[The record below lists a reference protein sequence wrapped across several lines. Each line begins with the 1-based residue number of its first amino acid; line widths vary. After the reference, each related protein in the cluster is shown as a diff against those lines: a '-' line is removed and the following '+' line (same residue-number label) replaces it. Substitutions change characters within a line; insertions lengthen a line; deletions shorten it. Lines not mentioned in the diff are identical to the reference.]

1 MRIYRGSDADIVLR
15 PFMVRLSEIVSFDLQ
30 LWTSGTY
37 MVKRSTSES
46 GMTTDKGNN
55 LINVHFTDK
64 ETGYLDAGVLNAK
77 LMYRITDSEYPDGT
91 YDGIIT
97 IPQEY
102 YLMTPPDFSGATI
115 EKVYESGYTEGYNT
129 AIQNSVLSING
140 EKGDLKLKTVNG
152 NELLGEGNIN
162 IKALKYFELTQERAR
177 EAYNEIQNHWDDK
190 SGYTGDFIFYY
201 KKENGGVYTFSE
213 IGYLKDHSVY
223 FNYLNNAGAYD
234 VNTGNIKFFAIIIWK
249 DGYNLHTY
257 ENDFAIPTKTSQ
269 LTNDSAFQTK
279 SEVDTAI
286 ENAISGVGGVESL
299 NNQTGALKIKT
310 IDNKDVLGEGNMDIL
325 SDYNICMFMMYNLT
339 LSEADKG
346 IIVYKY
352 GIGDDAA
359 NLDKYFSGFKTIQ
372 FLHFNIKDGASYKV
386 PVTVFWDG
394 NGNRQ
399 FRFVC
404 EGYEYTYTSID
415 ANYCDFTSKVK
426 IGGESGLKYKQIT
439 NESRQEVYDDVK
451 AHWNNASGYTG
462 DYVYFYQNGV
472 DQIIFDEV
480 KFENNTAYF
489 NSASVGYTSGQVHN
503 PLVRLLCCIV
513 PSEGNIQIN
522 ENGRVLSDVNGMRY
536 EAEDAIV
543 DSNSITFQENGYG
556 DGYDVYNT
564 TDTGTKDGLFDVRF
578 RNGLNGFKGNAPA
591 SIFTDGTDVF
601 MAFDVVDNH
610 YVYKRDGNAWA
621 FVSKTKIGG
630 ESGGDQNV
638 IVLDGLTQEERKAV
652 YDKLDKTK
660 APDEV
665 FVYEGKTSVKAYWG
679 GGNYL
684 KFITFNDNYDGLKV
698 EMYSLNPDGNL
709 EHEERGMT
717 YTNSVLMHLGNHV
730 DESGYFECMYIGNF
744 FEYIL
749 RPYTRPN
756 ACFINLEKGIGDST
770 RPIYAPVSTLVEKYG
785 DRNNVRMQFIAN
797 EKLYTFLLDSN
808 QDNKWI
814 FESAKPITGGGS
826 GESSKTYYF
835 YNDPTRDPNTPNAHN
850 VEVFRAF
857 DKAVQEGGAF
867 NNFYIVNG
875 NETSGQ
881 KPYNPILQV
890 TKMANGEWGA
900 NKGYYVFAGQKSN
913 VETEKLQVH
922 KYCLTDIGGVI
933 DFMVNAVDGGT
944 WTSGVHSKI
953 DDVLTA
959 GQDIPFVFEYLEGCD
974 ETYFW
979 ADNMGG
985 KQGLYNITFNGG
997 YDGYKGNV
1005 VADVYGN
1012 DTGVYMAFT
1021 VNNVRYT
1028 YKKNDT
1034 NSKWELAKSVQIGG
1048 VQSAEVSNIKV
1059 LTQSEYDALTPKD
1072 PNTMYCI
1079 KGQ

>member
-1 MRIYRGSDADIVLR
+1 MIV
-15 PFMVRLSEIVSFDLQ
+15 IC
-30 LWTSGTY
+30 
-37 MVKRSTSES
+37 
-46 GMTTDKGNN
+46 DKAQDV
-55 LINVHFTDK
+55 IIP
-64 ETGYLDAGVLNAK
+64 AGLGDNPGV
-77 LMYRITDSEYPDGT
+77 
-91 YDGIIT
+91 
-97 IPQEY
+97 
-102 YLMTPPDFSGATI
+102 
-115 EKVYESGYTEGYNT
+115 VYEKSGVE
-129 AIQNSVLSING
+129 SLNG
-140 EKGDLKLKTVNG
+140 QQGDLTLKTVNG
-152 NELLGEGNIN
+152 NELLGEGNVAIDTGVESLNGQKGALTLKTVNGNELTGEGN
-162 IKALKYFELTQERAR
+162 IEIQAGVESVNGETGAVKIKSVNGQSLVGDGDVQIQAGLKYFELTADKAK
-177 EAYNEIQNHWDDK
+177 EAYDEVVNHWDSL
-190 SGYTGDFIFYY
+190 SGYTGDYVFTYNNRKDKIANYY
-201 KKENGGVYTFSE
+201 FVKITHIDDATGNYVLFSCV
-213 IGYLKDHSVY
+213 DTDAA
-223 FNYLNNAGAYD
+223 FNYRDSTIKIFSVIVYNNNNGA
-234 VNTGNIKFFAIIIWK
+234 N
-249 DGYNLHTY
+249 YNLRTY
-257 ENDFAIPTKTSQ
+257 YNTFTIPTKVSQ
-269 LTNDSAFQTK
+269 LTNDSEFQTK
-279 SEVDTAI
+279 SQVDYAI
-286 ENAISGVGGVESL
+286 ENAISGVS
-299 NNQTGALKIKT
+299 
-310 IDNKDVLGEGNMDIL
+310 
-325 SDYNICMFMMYNLT
+325 
-339 LSEADKG
+339 
-346 IIVYKY
+346 
-352 GIGDDAA
+352 
-359 NLDKYFSGFKTIQ
+359 
-372 FLHFNIKDGASYKV
+372 
-386 PVTVFWDG
+386 
-394 NGNRQ
+394 
-399 FRFVC
+399 
-404 EGYEYTYTSID
+404 
-415 ANYCDFTSKVK
+415 
-426 IGGESGLKYKQIT
+426 
-439 NESRQEVYDDVK
+439 
-451 AHWNNASGYTG
+451 
-462 DYVYFYQNGV
+462 
-472 DQIIFDEV
+472 
-480 KFENNTAYF
+480 
-489 NSASVGYTSGQVHN
+489 
-503 PLVRLLCCIV
+503 
-513 PSEGNIQIN
+513 
-522 ENGRVLSDVNGMRY
+522 
-536 EAEDAIV
+536 
-543 DSNSITFQENGYG
+543 
-556 DGYDVYNT
+556 
-564 TDTGTKDGLFDVRF
+564 
-578 RNGLNGFKGNAPA
+578 
-591 SIFTDGTDVF
+591 
-601 MAFDVVDNH
+601 
-610 YVYKRDGNAWA
+610 
-621 FVSKTKIGG
+621 
-630 ESGGDQNV
+630 GDQNV

-665 FVYEGKTSVKAYWG
+665 FVYEGKTSVRAYWG

-684 KFITFNDNYDGLKV
+684 KFITFNDIYDGLKV

-797 EKLYTFLLDSN
+797 EKLYTFLLDTN

-835 YNDPTRDPNTPNAHN
+835 FNDPTRDPNAPNAHN

-881 KPYNPILQV
+881 TPLNPILQV
-890 TKMANGEWGA
+890 TKMEAVDNGVWGG

-1059 LTQSEYDALTPKD
+1059 LTQSEYDALEPKD
-1072 PNTMYCI
+1072 PHTMYCI

>member
-1 MRIYRGSDADIVLR
+1 MIVICDKAQDIVIPAGLG
-15 PFMVRLSEIVSFDLQ
+15 D
-30 LWTSGTY
+30 
-37 MVKRSTSES
+37 
-46 GMTTDKGNN
+46 N
-55 LINVHFTDK
+55 
-64 ETGYLDAGVLNAK
+64 AGV
-77 LMYRITDSEYPDGT
+77 
-91 YDGIIT
+91 
-97 IPQEY
+97 
-102 YLMTPPDFSGATI
+102 
-115 EKVYESGYTEGYNT
+115 VYEKSGVE
-129 AIQNSVLSING
+129 SLNG
-140 EKGDLKLKTVNG
+140 QQGDLTLKTVNG
-152 NELLGEGNIN
+152 NELLGEGN
-162 IKALKYFELTQERAR
+162 
-177 EAYNEIQNHWDDK
+177 
-190 SGYTGDFIFYY
+190 
-201 KKENGGVYTFSE
+201 V
-213 IGYLKDHSVY
+213 
-223 FNYLNNAGAYD
+223 
-234 VNTGNIKFFAIIIWK
+234 AI
-249 DGYNLHTY
+249 
-257 ENDFAIPTKTSQ
+257 
-269 LTNDSAFQTK
+269 
-279 SEVDTAI
+279 DT
-286 ENAISGVGGVESL
+286 GVESL
-299 NNQTGALKIKT
+299 NGQKGALTLKT
-310 IDNKDVLGEGNMDIL
+310 VNGNELTGEGNI
-325 SDYNICMFMMYNLT
+325 
-339 LSEADKG
+339 E
-346 IIVYKY
+346 
-352 GIGDDAA
+352 
-359 NLDKYFSGFKTIQ
+359 IQ
-372 FLHFNIKDGASYKV
+372 AGVESVNGETGA
-386 PVTVFWDG
+386 
-394 NGNRQ
+394 
-399 FRFVC
+399 
-404 EGYEYTYTSID
+404 
-415 ANYCDFTSKVK
+415 VK
-426 IGGESGLKYKQIT
+426 IKSVNGQSLVGDGDIEIQAGLKYKQIT

-451 AHWNNASGYTG
+451 AHWVNASGYTG

-536 EAEDAIV
+536 EANDAIV

-578 RNGLNGFKGNAPA
+578 KNGLDGFKGNAPA

-638 IVLDGLTQEERKAV
+638 IVLDGLTQEEVKAIYDKLDKTKVPDAVFVYLNSYSFRTYWDGEGNLNFDIFRSSYEAIELNKITVTKTGEIYRGREVCSYTNSCVIQVDSHVNETDPFECSYIGSFLEYLQRVYNKPYAYFIWFKQGYGASTKPVYAPFTVIWDNNNFDGTSPVRIQFIANEKLYTYLHGDTDNKWLFESAKPITGGGNQNVIVLDGLTQEERKAV

-665 FVYEGKTSVKAYWG
+665 FVYDGKTSVRAYWG

-684 KFITFNDNYDGLKV
+684 KFITFNDSYDGLKV

-744 FEYIL
+744 SEYIL

-785 DRNNVRMQFIAN
+785 ERTNVRMQFFAN
-797 EKLYTFLLDSN
+797 EKLYTFLLDAN
-808 QDNKWI
+808 QENKWI

-826 GESSKTYYF
+826 GESPKTYYF
-835 YNDPTRDPNTPNAHN
+835 FNDPTRDPNAPNAHN
-850 VEVFRAF
+850 VEVFREF

-881 KPYNPILQV
+881 TPLNPILQV
-890 TKMANGEWGA
+890 TKMEAVDNGVWGG
-900 NKGYYVFAGQKSN
+900 NKGYYVFAGQKNN

-959 GQDIPFVFEYLEGCD
+959 GADIPFVFEYLEGCD

-1012 DTGVYMAFT
+1012 ATGVYMAFT

-1048 VQSAEVSNIKV
+1048 VQSSEVSNIKV

-1079 KGQ
+1079 KG

>member
-1 MRIYRGSDADIVLR
+1 MIV
-15 PFMVRLSEIVSFDLQ
+15 IC
-30 LWTSGTY
+30 
-37 MVKRSTSES
+37 
-46 GMTTDKGNN
+46 DKAQDV
-55 LINVHFTDK
+55 IIP
-64 ETGYLDAGVLNAK
+64 AGLGDNPGV
-77 LMYRITDSEYPDGT
+77 
-91 YDGIIT
+91 
-97 IPQEY
+97 
-102 YLMTPPDFSGATI
+102 
-115 EKVYESGYTEGYNT
+115 VYEKSGVE
-129 AIQNSVLSING
+129 SLNG
-140 EKGDLKLKTVNG
+140 QQGDLTLKTVNG
-152 NELLGEGNIN
+152 NELLGEG
-162 IKALKYFELTQERAR
+162 
-177 EAYNEIQNHWDDK
+177 
-190 SGYTGDFIFYY
+190 
-201 KKENGGVYTFSE
+201 
-213 IGYLKDHSVY
+213 
-223 FNYLNNAGAYD
+223 D
-234 VNTGNIKFFAIIIWK
+234 VAI
-249 DGYNLHTY
+249 
-257 ENDFAIPTKTSQ
+257 
-269 LTNDSAFQTK
+269 
-279 SEVDTAI
+279 DT
-286 ENAISGVGGVESL
+286 GVESL
-299 NNQTGALKIKT
+299 NGQKGALTLKT
-310 IDNKDVLGEGNMDIL
+310 VNGNELTGEGNI
-325 SDYNICMFMMYNLT
+325 
-339 LSEADKG
+339 E
-346 IIVYKY
+346 
-352 GIGDDAA
+352 
-359 NLDKYFSGFKTIQ
+359 IQ
-372 FLHFNIKDGASYKV
+372 AGVESVNGETGAVKIKSVNGQSLV
-386 PVTVFWDG
+386 GDG
-394 NGNRQ
+394 NVEIQ
-399 FRFVC
+399 
-404 EGYEYTYTSID
+404 
-415 ANYCDFTSKVK
+415 A
-426 IGGESGLKYKQIT
+426 GLKYKQIT

-451 AHWNNASGYTG
+451 AHWDNASGYTG

-536 EAEDAIV
+536 EANDAIV

-578 RNGLNGFKGNAPA
+578 KNGLNGFKGNAPA

-630 ESGGDQNV
+630 ESGGGGNQNV
-638 IVLDGLTQEERKAV
+638 IVLDGLTQEEVKAI

-660 APDEV
+660 VPDAV
-665 FVYEGKTSVKAYWG
+665 FVYLNSYSFRTYWDGEENLNFDIFRSSYDAIELNKITVTKTGEIY
-679 GGNYL
+679 
-684 KFITFNDNYDGLKV
+684 
-698 EMYSLNPDGNL
+698 
-709 EHEERGMT
+709 RGREVCS
-717 YTNSVLMHLGNHV
+717 YTNSCVIQVDSHV
-730 DESGYFECMYIGNF
+730 NETDPFECSYIGSF
-744 FEYIL
+744 LEYL
-749 RPYTRPN
+749 QRMYNKPY
-756 ACFINLEKGIGDST
+756 AYFIMFNNGIGDST
-770 RPIYAPVSTLVEKYG
+770 KPVYAPFTVIW
-785 DRNNVRMQFIAN
+785 DNNNFDGTSPVRIQFTAN
-797 EKLYTFLLDSN
+797 EKLYTYLHGDT
-808 QDNKWI
+808 DNKWI

-835 YNDPTRDPNTPNAHN
+835 FNDPTRDPNAPNAHN

-881 KPYNPILQV
+881 TPLNPILQV
-890 TKMANGEWGA
+890 TKMEAADNGVWGG
-900 NKGYYVFAGQKSN
+900 NKGYYVFAGQKNN

-953 DDVLTA
+953 DDILTA

-1034 NSKWELAKSVQIGG
+1034 TNKWEIAKSVAIGG
-1048 VQSAEVSNIKV
+1048 VQSSEVSNIKV
-1059 LTQSEYDALTPKD
+1059 LTQSEYDTLEPKD
-1072 PNTMYCI
+1072 PHTMYCI

>member
-1 MRIYRGSDADIVLR
+1 MIVICDKAQDIVIPAGLG
-15 PFMVRLSEIVSFDLQ
+15 D
-30 LWTSGTY
+30 
-37 MVKRSTSES
+37 
-46 GMTTDKGNN
+46 N
-55 LINVHFTDK
+55 
-64 ETGYLDAGVLNAK
+64 AGV
-77 LMYRITDSEYPDGT
+77 
-91 YDGIIT
+91 
-97 IPQEY
+97 
-102 YLMTPPDFSGATI
+102 
-115 EKVYESGYTEGYNT
+115 VYEKSGVE
-129 AIQNSVLSING
+129 SLNG
-140 EKGDLKLKTVNG
+140 QQGDLTLKTVNG
-152 NELLGEGNIN
+152 NELLGEGNVAIDTGVESLNGQKGALNLKTVNGNELTGEGN
-162 IKALKYFELTQERAR
+162 IEIQAGVESVNGETGAVKIKSVNGQSLVGDGDVQIQAGLKYFELTDDKAK
-177 EAYNEIQNHWDDK
+177 EAYDEIQNHWDNK
-190 SGYTGDFIFYY
+190 SGYTGDYVFRY
-201 KKENGGVYTFSE
+201 KKDNGGVYTFSE
-213 IGYLKDHSVY
+213 IGCLRDQIVY
-223 FNYLNNAGAYD
+223 FNYLDNAGAYD
-234 VNTGNIKFFAIIIWK
+234 VNAGNIKFFAIIIWK
-249 DGYNLHTY
+249 DVYNLQTY
-257 ENDFAIPTKTSQ
+257 EHDFVIPTKTSQ

-286 ENAISGVGGVESL
+286 ENAISG
-299 NNQTGALKIKT
+299 
-310 IDNKDVLGEGNMDIL
+310 
-325 SDYNICMFMMYNLT
+325 
-339 LSEADKG
+339 
-346 IIVYKY
+346 
-352 GIGDDAA
+352 
-359 NLDKYFSGFKTIQ
+359 FS
-372 FLHFNIKDGASYKV
+372 
-386 PVTVFWDG
+386 
-394 NGNRQ
+394 
-399 FRFVC
+399 
-404 EGYEYTYTSID
+404 
-415 ANYCDFTSKVK
+415 
-426 IGGESGLKYKQIT
+426 
-439 NESRQEVYDDVK
+439 
-451 AHWNNASGYTG
+451 
-462 DYVYFYQNGV
+462 
-472 DQIIFDEV
+472 
-480 KFENNTAYF
+480 
-489 NSASVGYTSGQVHN
+489 
-503 PLVRLLCCIV
+503 
-513 PSEGNIQIN
+513 
-522 ENGRVLSDVNGMRY
+522 
-536 EAEDAIV
+536 
-543 DSNSITFQENGYG
+543 
-556 DGYDVYNT
+556 
-564 TDTGTKDGLFDVRF
+564 
-578 RNGLNGFKGNAPA
+578 
-591 SIFTDGTDVF
+591 
-601 MAFDVVDNH
+601 
-610 YVYKRDGNAWA
+610 
-621 FVSKTKIGG
+621 
-630 ESGGDQNV
+630 GDQNV

-665 FVYEGKTSVKAYWG
+665 FVYDGKTSVRAYWG
-679 GGNYL
+679 GSNHL
-684 KFITFNDNYDGLKV
+684 KFITFNDSYDGLKV
-698 EMYSLNPDGNL
+698 VMYSLDPDGNL
-709 EHEERGMT
+709 GQEERGMT

-770 RPIYAPVSTLVEKYG
+770 RPIYAPVSTLVERYG

-797 EKLYTFLLDSN
+797 EKLYTFLLDPN

-835 YNDPTRDPNTPNAHN
+835 FNDPTRDPNAPNAHN

-881 KPYNPILQV
+881 TPLNPILQV
-890 TKMANGEWGA
+890 TKMEAADNGVWGG

-1012 DTGVYMAFT
+1012 ATGVYMAFI

-1034 NSKWELAKSVQIGG
+1034 TNKWELTKSVQIGG
-1048 VQSAEVSNIKV
+1048 VQSTEVSNIKV
-1059 LTQSEYDALTPKD
+1059 LTQSEYDALTHKD

-1079 KGQ
+1079 KG

>member
-1 MRIYRGSDADIVLR
+1 MIVICDKAQDIVIPAGLG
-15 PFMVRLSEIVSFDLQ
+15 D
-30 LWTSGTY
+30 
-37 MVKRSTSES
+37 
-46 GMTTDKGNN
+46 N
-55 LINVHFTDK
+55 
-64 ETGYLDAGVLNAK
+64 AGV
-77 LMYRITDSEYPDGT
+77 
-91 YDGIIT
+91 
-97 IPQEY
+97 
-102 YLMTPPDFSGATI
+102 
-115 EKVYESGYTEGYNT
+115 VYEKSGVE
-129 AIQNSVLSING
+129 SLNG
-140 EKGDLKLKTVNG
+140 QQGDLTLKTVNG
-152 NELLGEGNIN
+152 NELLGEG
-162 IKALKYFELTQERAR
+162 
-177 EAYNEIQNHWDDK
+177 
-190 SGYTGDFIFYY
+190 
-201 KKENGGVYTFSE
+201 
-213 IGYLKDHSVY
+213 
-223 FNYLNNAGAYD
+223 D
-234 VNTGNIKFFAIIIWK
+234 VAI
-249 DGYNLHTY
+249 
-257 ENDFAIPTKTSQ
+257 
-269 LTNDSAFQTK
+269 
-279 SEVDTAI
+279 DT
-286 ENAISGVGGVESL
+286 GVESL
-299 NNQTGALKIKT
+299 NGQKGALTLKT
-310 IDNKDVLGEGNMDIL
+310 VNGNELTGEGNI
-325 SDYNICMFMMYNLT
+325 
-339 LSEADKG
+339 E
-346 IIVYKY
+346 
-352 GIGDDAA
+352 
-359 NLDKYFSGFKTIQ
+359 IQ
-372 FLHFNIKDGASYKV
+372 AGVESVNGETGA
-386 PVTVFWDG
+386 
-394 NGNRQ
+394 
-399 FRFVC
+399 
-404 EGYEYTYTSID
+404 
-415 ANYCDFTSKVK
+415 VK
-426 IGGESGLKYKQIT
+426 IKSVNGQSLVGDGDVEIAAGLKYKQIT

-451 AHWNNASGYTG
+451 AHWDNASGYTG

-522 ENGRVLSDVNGMRY
+522 ENDRVLSDVNGMRY
-536 EAEDAIV
+536 EANDAIV

-578 RNGLNGFKGNAPA
+578 KNGLDGFKGNAPA
-591 SIFTDGTDVF
+591 SIFTDGTDVY

-630 ESGGDQNV
+630 ESGNQNV

-652 YDKLDKTK
+652 YNKLDKTK

-665 FVYEGKTSVKAYWG
+665 FVYEGKTSVRAYWG
-679 GGNYL
+679 GGNHL
-684 KFITFNDNYDGLKV
+684 KFITFDESYDGLKV
-698 EMYSLNPDGNL
+698 VMYSLDPEGNL
-709 EHEERGMT
+709 GQEERGMT

-785 DRNNVRMQFIAN
+785 DRNNVRMQFFAN
-797 EKLYTFLLDSN
+797 EKLYTFLLDPN

-835 YNDPTRDPNTPNAHN
+835 FNDPTRDPNTPNAHN

-881 KPYNPILQV
+881 TPYNPILQV

-913 VETEKLQVH
+913 ENSDKLQVH

-959 GQDIPFVFEYLEGCD
+959 GADIPCTFEYLEGCD

-979 ADNMGG
+979 AVNMGG

-997 YDGYKGNV
+997 YDGYNGNV

-1012 DTGVYMAFT
+1012 ATGVYMAFT

-1048 VQSAEVSNIKV
+1048 VQSSEVSNIKV

-1079 KGQ
+1079 KSQ

>member
-1 MRIYRGSDADIVLR
+1 MIVICDKAQDIVIPAGLG
-15 PFMVRLSEIVSFDLQ
+15 D
-30 LWTSGTY
+30 
-37 MVKRSTSES
+37 
-46 GMTTDKGNN
+46 N
-55 LINVHFTDK
+55 
-64 ETGYLDAGVLNAK
+64 AGV
-77 LMYRITDSEYPDGT
+77 
-91 YDGIIT
+91 
-97 IPQEY
+97 
-102 YLMTPPDFSGATI
+102 
-115 EKVYESGYTEGYNT
+115 VYEKSGVE
-129 AIQNSVLSING
+129 SLNG
-140 EKGDLKLKTVNG
+140 QQGDLTLKTVNG
-152 NELLGEGNIN
+152 NELLGEGDVAIDTGVESLNGQKGALTLKTVNGNELTGEGNIEIQAGVESVN
-162 IKALKYFELTQERAR
+162 GETGAVKIKSVNGQSLVGDGDVQIQAGLKYFELTADKAK
-177 EAYNEIQNHWDDK
+177 EAYDEVVNHWD
-190 SGYTGDFIFYY
+190 
-201 KKENGGVYTFSE
+201 
-213 IGYLKDHSVY
+213 
-223 FNYLNNAGAYD
+223 
-234 VNTGNIKFFAIIIWK
+234 
-249 DGYNLHTY
+249 
-257 ENDFAIPTKTSQ
+257 
-269 LTNDSAFQTK
+269 
-279 SEVDTAI
+279 
-286 ENAISGVGGVESL
+286 SL
-299 NNQTGALKIKT
+299 
-310 IDNKDVLGEGNMDIL
+310 
-325 SDYNICMFMMYNLT
+325 
-339 LSEADKG
+339 
-346 IIVYKY
+346 
-352 GIGDDAA
+352 
-359 NLDKYFSGFKTIQ
+359 
-372 FLHFNIKDGASYKV
+372 
-386 PVTVFWDG
+386 
-394 NGNRQ
+394 
-399 FRFVC
+399 
-404 EGYEYTYTSID
+404 
-415 ANYCDFTSKVK
+415 
-426 IGGESGLKYKQIT
+426 
-439 NESRQEVYDDVK
+439 
-451 AHWNNASGYTG
+451 SGYTG
-462 DYVYFYQNGV
+462 DYVFTY
-472 DQIIFDEV
+472 
-480 KFENNTAYF
+480 NN
-489 NSASVGYTSGQVHN
+489 
-503 PLVRLLCCIV
+503 RK
-513 PSEGNIQIN
+513 GNIANYYFVKITHIDDATGN
-522 ENGRVLSDVNGMRY
+522 YVLFSCVDTDAGFNYTDSTIKIFSVIVYNNNNGANYRLRTYHNTFTIPTKVSQLTNDSEFQTKSQVDY
-536 EAEDAIV
+536 AIADAI
-543 DSNSITFQENGYG
+543 S
-556 DGYDVYNT
+556 
-564 TDTGTKDGLFDVRF
+564 
-578 RNGLNGFKGNAPA
+578 GF
-591 SIFTDGTDVF
+591 S
-601 MAFDVVDNH
+601 
-610 YVYKRDGNAWA
+610 
-621 FVSKTKIGG
+621 
-630 ESGGDQNV
+630 GDQNV

-665 FVYEGKTSVKAYWG
+665 FVYEGKTSVRAYWG

-797 EKLYTFLLDSN
+797 EKLYTFLLDTN
-808 QDNKWI
+808 QDNKWL

-826 GESSKTYYF
+826 GESPKTYYF
-835 YNDPTRDPNTPNAHN
+835 YNDPTRDPNAPNAHN
-850 VEVFRAF
+850 VEAFRAF

-890 TKMANGEWGA
+890 TKMANDEWGA

-913 VETEKLQVH
+913 EDSDKLQVH

-1012 DTGVYMAFT
+1012 ATGVYMAFT

-1034 NSKWELAKSVQIGG
+1034 SNKWELTKSVAIGG
-1048 VQSAEVSNIKV
+1048 VQSTEVSNIKV
-1059 LTQSEYDALTPKD
+1059 LTQSEYDALEPKD
-1072 PNTMYCI
+1072 HHTMYCI

>member
-1 MRIYRGSDADIVLR
+1 
-15 PFMVRLSEIVSFDLQ
+15 
-30 LWTSGTY
+30 
-37 MVKRSTSES
+37 
-46 GMTTDKGNN
+46 MT
-55 LINVHFTDK
+55 
-64 ETGYLDAGVLNAK
+64 
-77 LMYRITDSEYPDGT
+77 
-91 YDGIIT
+91 
-97 IPQEY
+97 
-102 YLMTPPDFSGATI
+102 
-115 EKVYESGYTEGYNT
+115 
-129 AIQNSVLSING
+129 
-140 EKGDLKLKTVNG
+140 LKTVNG
-152 NELLGEGNIN
+152 NELTGEGNIEIQAGVESVN
-162 IKALKYFELTQERAR
+162 GQTGAVKIKSVNGQSLVGDGDVQIQAGLKYFELTADKAK
-177 EAYNEIQNHWDDK
+177 EAYEEVINHWD
-190 SGYTGDFIFYY
+190 
-201 KKENGGVYTFSE
+201 
-213 IGYLKDHSVY
+213 
-223 FNYLNNAGAYD
+223 
-234 VNTGNIKFFAIIIWK
+234 
-249 DGYNLHTY
+249 
-257 ENDFAIPTKTSQ
+257 
-269 LTNDSAFQTK
+269 
-279 SEVDTAI
+279 
-286 ENAISGVGGVESL
+286 SL
-299 NNQTGALKIKT
+299 
-310 IDNKDVLGEGNMDIL
+310 
-325 SDYNICMFMMYNLT
+325 
-339 LSEADKG
+339 
-346 IIVYKY
+346 
-352 GIGDDAA
+352 
-359 NLDKYFSGFKTIQ
+359 
-372 FLHFNIKDGASYKV
+372 
-386 PVTVFWDG
+386 
-394 NGNRQ
+394 
-399 FRFVC
+399 
-404 EGYEYTYTSID
+404 
-415 ANYCDFTSKVK
+415 
-426 IGGESGLKYKQIT
+426 
-439 NESRQEVYDDVK
+439 
-451 AHWNNASGYTG
+451 SGYTG
-462 DYVYFYQNGV
+462 DYVFTY
-472 DQIIFDEV
+472 
-480 KFENNTAYF
+480 NN
-489 NSASVGYTSGQVHN
+489 
-503 PLVRLLCCIV
+503 RK
-513 PSEGNIQIN
+513 GNIANYYFVKITHIDDATGN
-522 ENGRVLSDVNGMRY
+522 YVLFSCVDT
-536 EAEDAIV
+536 DAGFNYR
-543 DSNSITFQENGYG
+543 DSTIKIFSVI
-556 DGYDVYNT
+556 VYNNNNGANYNLRT
-564 TDTGTKDGLFDVRF
+564 YYNTFTIPDKVSQLTNDSEFQTKSQVDFAIA
-578 RNGLNGFKGNAPA
+578 NAI
-591 SIFTDGTDVF
+591 SG
-601 MAFDVVDNH
+601 
-610 YVYKRDGNAWA
+610 
-621 FVSKTKIGG
+621 VS
-630 ESGGDQNV
+630 GDQNV

-665 FVYEGKTSVKAYWG
+665 FVYEGKTSVRAYWG

-684 KFITFNDNYDGLKV
+684 KFITFNDSYDGLKV
-698 EMYSLNPDGNL
+698 VMYSLDPDGNL
-709 EHEERGMT
+709 GYEDRGMT

-785 DRNNVRMQFIAN
+785 ERTNVRMQFFAN
-797 EKLYTFLLDSN
+797 EKLYTFLLDAN

-826 GESSKTYYF
+826 GESPKTYYF
-835 YNDPTRDPNTPNAHN
+835 FNDPTRDPNAPNAHN

-881 KPYNPILQV
+881 TPLNPILQV
-890 TKMANGEWGA
+890 TKMEAADNGVWGG

-1034 NSKWELAKSVQIGG
+1034 SNKWELAKSVQIGG
-1048 VQSAEVSNIKV
+1048 VQSTEVSSIKV
-1059 LTQSEYDALTPKD
+1059 LTQSEYDALEPKD

-1079 KGQ
+1079 KG

>member
-1 MRIYRGSDADIVLR
+1 MIVICDKAQDIVIPAGLG
-15 PFMVRLSEIVSFDLQ
+15 D
-30 LWTSGTY
+30 
-37 MVKRSTSES
+37 
-46 GMTTDKGNN
+46 N
-55 LINVHFTDK
+55 
-64 ETGYLDAGVLNAK
+64 AGV
-77 LMYRITDSEYPDGT
+77 
-91 YDGIIT
+91 
-97 IPQEY
+97 
-102 YLMTPPDFSGATI
+102 
-115 EKVYESGYTEGYNT
+115 VYEKSGVE
-129 AIQNSVLSING
+129 SLNG
-140 EKGDLKLKTVNG
+140 QQGDLTLKTVNG
-152 NELLGEGNIN
+152 NELLGEGDVAIDTGVESLNGQKGVLTLKTVNGNELTGEGNIEIQAGVESVN
-162 IKALKYFELTQERAR
+162 GETGAVKIKSVNGQSLVGDGDVQIQAGLKYFELTADKAK
-177 EAYNEIQNHWDDK
+177 EAYEEVINHWD
-190 SGYTGDFIFYY
+190 
-201 KKENGGVYTFSE
+201 
-213 IGYLKDHSVY
+213 
-223 FNYLNNAGAYD
+223 
-234 VNTGNIKFFAIIIWK
+234 
-249 DGYNLHTY
+249 
-257 ENDFAIPTKTSQ
+257 
-269 LTNDSAFQTK
+269 
-279 SEVDTAI
+279 
-286 ENAISGVGGVESL
+286 SL
-299 NNQTGALKIKT
+299 
-310 IDNKDVLGEGNMDIL
+310 
-325 SDYNICMFMMYNLT
+325 
-339 LSEADKG
+339 
-346 IIVYKY
+346 
-352 GIGDDAA
+352 
-359 NLDKYFSGFKTIQ
+359 
-372 FLHFNIKDGASYKV
+372 
-386 PVTVFWDG
+386 
-394 NGNRQ
+394 
-399 FRFVC
+399 
-404 EGYEYTYTSID
+404 
-415 ANYCDFTSKVK
+415 
-426 IGGESGLKYKQIT
+426 
-439 NESRQEVYDDVK
+439 
-451 AHWNNASGYTG
+451 SGYTG
-462 DYVYFYQNGV
+462 DYVFTY
-472 DQIIFDEV
+472 
-480 KFENNTAYF
+480 NN
-489 NSASVGYTSGQVHN
+489 
-503 PLVRLLCCIV
+503 RK
-513 PSEGNIQIN
+513 GNIANYYFVKITHIDDATGN
-522 ENGRVLSDVNGMRY
+522 YVLFSCVDT
-536 EAEDAIV
+536 DAGFNYR
-543 DSNSITFQENGYG
+543 DSTIKIFSVI
-556 DGYDVYNT
+556 VYNNNNGANYNLRT
-564 TDTGTKDGLFDVRF
+564 YYNTFTIPDKVSQLTNDSEFQTKSQVDFAIA
-578 RNGLNGFKGNAPA
+578 NAI
-591 SIFTDGTDVF
+591 SG
-601 MAFDVVDNH
+601 
-610 YVYKRDGNAWA
+610 
-621 FVSKTKIGG
+621 VS
-630 ESGGDQNV
+630 GDQNV

-665 FVYEGKTSVKAYWG
+665 FVYEGKTSVRAYWG

-684 KFITFNDNYDGLKV
+684 KFITFNDSYDGLKV
-698 EMYSLNPDGNL
+698 VMYSLDPDGNL
-709 EHEERGMT
+709 GYEDRGMT

-785 DRNNVRMQFIAN
+785 ERTNVRMQFFAN
-797 EKLYTFLLDSN
+797 EKLYTFLLDAN

-826 GESSKTYYF
+826 GESPKTYYF
-835 YNDPTRDPNTPNAHN
+835 FNDPTRDPNAPNAHN

-881 KPYNPILQV
+881 TPLNPILQV
-890 TKMANGEWGA
+890 TKMEAADNGVWGG

-1034 NSKWELAKSVQIGG
+1034 SNKWELTKSVQIGG
-1048 VQSAEVSNIKV
+1048 VQSTEVSNIKV
-1059 LTQSEYDALTPKD
+1059 LTQSEYDALEPKD

-1079 KGQ
+1079 KG

>member
-1 MRIYRGSDADIVLR
+1 MIV
-15 PFMVRLSEIVSFDLQ
+15 IC
-30 LWTSGTY
+30 
-37 MVKRSTSES
+37 
-46 GMTTDKGNN
+46 DKAQDV
-55 LINVHFTDK
+55 IIP
-64 ETGYLDAGVLNAK
+64 AGLGDNPGV
-77 LMYRITDSEYPDGT
+77 
-91 YDGIIT
+91 
-97 IPQEY
+97 
-102 YLMTPPDFSGATI
+102 
-115 EKVYESGYTEGYNT
+115 VYEKSGVE
-129 AIQNSVLSING
+129 SLNG
-140 EKGDLKLKTVNG
+140 QQGDLTLKTVNG
-152 NELLGEGNIN
+152 NELLGEGNVAIDTGVESLN
-162 IKALKYFELTQERAR
+162 GQKGALTLKTVNGNELTGEG
-177 EAYNEIQNHWDDK
+177 NIEIQ
-190 SGYTGDFIFYY
+190 
-201 KKENGGVYTFSE
+201 
-213 IGYLKDHSVY
+213 
-223 FNYLNNAGAYD
+223 A
-234 VNTGNIKFFAIIIWK
+234 
-249 DGYNLHTY
+249 
-257 ENDFAIPTKTSQ
+257 
-269 LTNDSAFQTK
+269 
-279 SEVDTAI
+279 
-286 ENAISGVGGVESL
+286 GGVESL
-299 NNQTGALKIKT
+299 NGQTGALKLKT

-325 SDYNICMFMMYNLT
+325 SDYSICMFMMYNLT

-346 IIVYKY
+346 VDLYKY

-372 FLHFNIKDGASYKV
+372 FLNFNIKGGASYKV
-386 PVTVFWDG
+386 PLTIFWDG
-394 NGNRQ
+394 DGNRQ

-404 EGYEYTYTSID
+404 EGYEYTYTSTD

-451 AHWNNASGYTG
+451 AHWDNASGYTG

-536 EAEDAIV
+536 EANDAIV

-578 RNGLNGFKGNAPA
+578 KNGLDGFKGNAPA

-621 FVSKTKIGG
+621 FVSKTRIGG
-630 ESGGDQNV
+630 ESG
-638 IVLDGLTQEERKAV
+638 
-652 YDKLDKTK
+652 
-660 APDEV
+660 
-665 FVYEGKTSVKAYWG
+665 
-679 GGNYL
+679 
-684 KFITFNDNYDGLKV
+684 
-698 EMYSLNPDGNL
+698 
-709 EHEERGMT
+709 
-717 YTNSVLMHLGNHV
+717 
-730 DESGYFECMYIGNF
+730 
-744 FEYIL
+744 
-749 RPYTRPN
+749 
-756 ACFINLEKGIGDST
+756 
-770 RPIYAPVSTLVEKYG
+770 
-785 DRNNVRMQFIAN
+785 
-797 EKLYTFLLDSN
+797 
-808 QDNKWI
+808 
-814 FESAKPITGGGS
+814 

-881 KPYNPILQV
+881 TPYNPILQV
-890 TKMANGEWGA
+890 TKMEAVDNGVWGG

-1012 DTGVYMAFT
+1012 ATGVYMAFT

-1034 NSKWELAKSVQIGG
+1034 SNKWELAKSVQIGG

-1059 LTQSEYDALTPKD
+1059 LTQSEYDALEPKD

>member
-1 MRIYRGSDADIVLR
+1 MIV
-15 PFMVRLSEIVSFDLQ
+15 IC
-30 LWTSGTY
+30 
-37 MVKRSTSES
+37 
-46 GMTTDKGNN
+46 DKAQDV
-55 LINVHFTDK
+55 IIP
-64 ETGYLDAGVLNAK
+64 AGLGDNPGV
-77 LMYRITDSEYPDGT
+77 
-91 YDGIIT
+91 
-97 IPQEY
+97 
-102 YLMTPPDFSGATI
+102 
-115 EKVYESGYTEGYNT
+115 VYEKSGVE
-129 AIQNSVLSING
+129 SLNG
-140 EKGDLKLKTVNG
+140 QQGDLTLKTVNG
-152 NELLGEGNIN
+152 NELLGEGDVAIDTGVESLNGQKGALTLKTVNGNELTGEGNIEIQAGVESVN
-162 IKALKYFELTQERAR
+162 GQTGAVKIKSVNGQSLVGDGDVQIATGLKYFDLTADKAK
-177 EAYNEIQNHWDDK
+177 EAYDEVANHWDDK
-190 SGYTGDFIFYY
+190 SGYTGDYVFRY
-201 KKENGGVYTFSE
+201 KKESGGVYTFDE
-213 IGYLKDHSVY
+213 MGYIKDHSISFSWLDNV
-223 FNYLNNAGAYD
+223 GAYSMD
-234 VNTGNIKFFAIIIWK
+234 GNVKCFSIIIWK
-249 DGYNLHTY
+249 DGYNLQTY
-257 ENDFAIPTKTSQ
+257 ENNYTIPTKVSQ
-269 LTNDSAFQTK
+269 LTNDSDFQTK
-279 SEVDTAI
+279 AQVDTAI
-286 ENAISGVGGVESL
+286 ENAISGGS
-299 NNQTGALKIKT
+299 
-310 IDNKDVLGEGNMDIL
+310 GN
-325 SDYNICMFMMYNLT
+325 
-339 LSEADKG
+339 
-346 IIVYKY
+346 
-352 GIGDDAA
+352 
-359 NLDKYFSGFKTIQ
+359 
-372 FLHFNIKDGASYKV
+372 
-386 PVTVFWDG
+386 
-394 NGNRQ
+394 
-399 FRFVC
+399 
-404 EGYEYTYTSID
+404 
-415 ANYCDFTSKVK
+415 
-426 IGGESGLKYKQIT
+426 
-439 NESRQEVYDDVK
+439 
-451 AHWNNASGYTG
+451 
-462 DYVYFYQNGV
+462 
-472 DQIIFDEV
+472 
-480 KFENNTAYF
+480 
-489 NSASVGYTSGQVHN
+489 
-503 PLVRLLCCIV
+503 
-513 PSEGNIQIN
+513 
-522 ENGRVLSDVNGMRY
+522 
-536 EAEDAIV
+536 
-543 DSNSITFQENGYG
+543 
-556 DGYDVYNT
+556 
-564 TDTGTKDGLFDVRF
+564 
-578 RNGLNGFKGNAPA
+578 
-591 SIFTDGTDVF
+591 
-601 MAFDVVDNH
+601 
-610 YVYKRDGNAWA
+610 
-621 FVSKTKIGG
+621 
-630 ESGGDQNV
+630 QNV

-665 FVYEGKTSVKAYWG
+665 FVYDGKTSVRAYWG

-785 DRNNVRMQFIAN
+785 ERTNVRMQFFAN
-797 EKLYTFLLDSN
+797 EKLYTFLLDAN
-808 QDNKWI
+808 QENKWI

-835 YNDPTRDPNTPNAHN
+835 FNDPTRDPNAPNAHN

-881 KPYNPILQV
+881 TPYNPILQV
-890 TKMANGEWGA
+890 TKMEAVDNGVWGG

-1012 DTGVYMAFT
+1012 ATGVYMAFT

-1034 NSKWELAKSVQIGG
+1034 SNKWELAKSVQIGG
-1048 VQSAEVSNIKV
+1048 VQSTEVSNIKV
-1059 LTQSEYDALTPKD
+1059 LTQSEYDALNPKD

-1079 KGQ
+1079 KG

>member
-1 MRIYRGSDADIVLR
+1 MIV
-15 PFMVRLSEIVSFDLQ
+15 IC
-30 LWTSGTY
+30 
-37 MVKRSTSES
+37 
-46 GMTTDKGNN
+46 DKAQDV
-55 LINVHFTDK
+55 IIP
-64 ETGYLDAGVLNAK
+64 AGLGDNPGV
-77 LMYRITDSEYPDGT
+77 
-91 YDGIIT
+91 
-97 IPQEY
+97 
-102 YLMTPPDFSGATI
+102 
-115 EKVYESGYTEGYNT
+115 VYEKSGVE
-129 AIQNSVLSING
+129 SLNG
-140 EKGDLKLKTVNG
+140 QQGDLTLKTVNG
-152 NELLGEGNIN
+152 NELLGEG
-162 IKALKYFELTQERAR
+162 
-177 EAYNEIQNHWDDK
+177 
-190 SGYTGDFIFYY
+190 
-201 KKENGGVYTFSE
+201 
-213 IGYLKDHSVY
+213 
-223 FNYLNNAGAYD
+223 D
-234 VNTGNIKFFAIIIWK
+234 VAI
-249 DGYNLHTY
+249 
-257 ENDFAIPTKTSQ
+257 
-269 LTNDSAFQTK
+269 
-279 SEVDTAI
+279 DT
-286 ENAISGVGGVESL
+286 GVESL
-299 NNQTGALKIKT
+299 NGQKGALTLKT
-310 IDNKDVLGEGNMDIL
+310 VNGNELIGEGNI
-325 SDYNICMFMMYNLT
+325 
-339 LSEADKG
+339 E
-346 IIVYKY
+346 
-352 GIGDDAA
+352 
-359 NLDKYFSGFKTIQ
+359 IQ
-372 FLHFNIKDGASYKV
+372 AGVESVNGETGA
-386 PVTVFWDG
+386 
-394 NGNRQ
+394 
-399 FRFVC
+399 
-404 EGYEYTYTSID
+404 
-415 ANYCDFTSKVK
+415 VK
-426 IGGESGLKYKQIT
+426 IKSVNGQSLVGDGDVEIAAGLKYKQIN

-451 AHWNNASGYTG
+451 AHWDNASGYTG

-536 EAEDAIV
+536 EANDAIV

-578 RNGLNGFKGNAPA
+578 KNGLDGFKGNAPA

-630 ESGGDQNV
+630 ESGG
-638 IVLDGLTQEERKAV
+638 
-652 YDKLDKTK
+652 
-660 APDEV
+660 
-665 FVYEGKTSVKAYWG
+665 
-679 GGNYL
+679 
-684 KFITFNDNYDGLKV
+684 
-698 EMYSLNPDGNL
+698 
-709 EHEERGMT
+709 
-717 YTNSVLMHLGNHV
+717 
-730 DESGYFECMYIGNF
+730 
-744 FEYIL
+744 
-749 RPYTRPN
+749 
-756 ACFINLEKGIGDST
+756 
-770 RPIYAPVSTLVEKYG
+770 
-785 DRNNVRMQFIAN
+785 
-797 EKLYTFLLDSN
+797 
-808 QDNKWI
+808 
-814 FESAKPITGGGS
+814 
-826 GESSKTYYF
+826 ESSKTYYF
-835 YNDPTRDPNTPNAHN
+835 FNDPTRDPNAPNAHN

-857 DKAVQEGGAF
+857 DKAVQEGGVF

-881 KPYNPILQV
+881 TPLNPILQV
-890 TKMANGEWGA
+890 TKMEAVDNGVWGG
-900 NKGYYVFAGQKSN
+900 NKGYYVFAGQKNN

-1048 VQSAEVSNIKV
+1048 VQSTEVSNIKV
-1059 LTQSEYDALTPKD
+1059 LTQSEYDALEPKD
-1072 PNTMYCI
+1072 PHTMYCI
-1079 KGQ
+1079 KSQ

>member
-1 MRIYRGSDADIVLR
+1 MIV
-15 PFMVRLSEIVSFDLQ
+15 IC
-30 LWTSGTY
+30 
-37 MVKRSTSES
+37 
-46 GMTTDKGNN
+46 DKAQDV
-55 LINVHFTDK
+55 IIP
-64 ETGYLDAGVLNAK
+64 AGLGDNPGV
-77 LMYRITDSEYPDGT
+77 
-91 YDGIIT
+91 
-97 IPQEY
+97 
-102 YLMTPPDFSGATI
+102 
-115 EKVYESGYTEGYNT
+115 VYEKSGVE
-129 AIQNSVLSING
+129 SLNG
-140 EKGDLKLKTVNG
+140 QQGDLTLKTVNG
-152 NELLGEGNIN
+152 NELLGEG
-162 IKALKYFELTQERAR
+162 
-177 EAYNEIQNHWDDK
+177 
-190 SGYTGDFIFYY
+190 
-201 KKENGGVYTFSE
+201 
-213 IGYLKDHSVY
+213 
-223 FNYLNNAGAYD
+223 D
-234 VNTGNIKFFAIIIWK
+234 VAI
-249 DGYNLHTY
+249 
-257 ENDFAIPTKTSQ
+257 
-269 LTNDSAFQTK
+269 
-279 SEVDTAI
+279 DT
-286 ENAISGVGGVESL
+286 GVESL
-299 NNQTGALKIKT
+299 NGQKGALTLKT
-310 IDNKDVLGEGNMDIL
+310 VNGNELTGEGNI
-325 SDYNICMFMMYNLT
+325 
-339 LSEADKG
+339 E
-346 IIVYKY
+346 
-352 GIGDDAA
+352 
-359 NLDKYFSGFKTIQ
+359 IQ
-372 FLHFNIKDGASYKV
+372 AGVESVNGETGA
-386 PVTVFWDG
+386 
-394 NGNRQ
+394 
-399 FRFVC
+399 
-404 EGYEYTYTSID
+404 
-415 ANYCDFTSKVK
+415 VK
-426 IGGESGLKYKQIT
+426 IKSVNGQSLVGDGDVEIAAGLKYKQIT

-451 AHWNNASGYTG
+451 AHWDNASGYTG

-536 EAEDAIV
+536 EANDAIV

-556 DGYDVYNT
+556 DGYNVYNT

-578 RNGLNGFKGNAPA
+578 KNGLDGFKGNAPA

-630 ESGGDQNV
+630 ESGGGGNQNV
-638 IVLDGLTQEERKAV
+638 IVLDGLTQEERKAI

-660 APDEV
+660 PIDAV
-665 FVYEGKTSVKAYWG
+665 FVYEGKTSVRAYWG
-679 GGNYL
+679 GGNHL
-684 KFITFNDNYDGLKV
+684 KFITFDENYDGLKV
-698 EMYSLNPDGNL
+698 VMYSLDPDGNL
-709 EHEERGMT
+709 GQEERGMT

-785 DRNNVRMQFIAN
+785 ERTNVRMQFFAN
-797 EKLYTFLLDSN
+797 EKLYTFLLDAN
-808 QDNKWI
+808 QENKWI

-835 YNDPTRDPNTPNAHN
+835 FNDPTRDPNAPNAHN

-881 KPYNPILQV
+881 TPLNPILQV
-890 TKMANGEWGA
+890 TKMEAVDNGVWGG

-1034 NSKWELAKSVQIGG
+1034 NNKWELAKSVQIGG
-1048 VQSAEVSNIKV
+1048 VQSTEVSNIKV
-1059 LTQSEYDALTPKD
+1059 LTQSEYDALEPKD
-1072 PNTMYCI
+1072 PHTMYCI

>member
-1 MRIYRGSDADIVLR
+1 MIV
-15 PFMVRLSEIVSFDLQ
+15 IC
-30 LWTSGTY
+30 
-37 MVKRSTSES
+37 
-46 GMTTDKGNN
+46 DKAQDV
-55 LINVHFTDK
+55 IIP
-64 ETGYLDAGVLNAK
+64 AGLGDNPGV
-77 LMYRITDSEYPDGT
+77 
-91 YDGIIT
+91 
-97 IPQEY
+97 
-102 YLMTPPDFSGATI
+102 
-115 EKVYESGYTEGYNT
+115 VYEKSGVE
-129 AIQNSVLSING
+129 SLNG
-140 EKGDLKLKTVNG
+140 QQGDLTLKTVNG
-152 NELLGEGNIN
+152 NELLGEG
-162 IKALKYFELTQERAR
+162 
-177 EAYNEIQNHWDDK
+177 
-190 SGYTGDFIFYY
+190 
-201 KKENGGVYTFSE
+201 
-213 IGYLKDHSVY
+213 
-223 FNYLNNAGAYD
+223 D
-234 VNTGNIKFFAIIIWK
+234 VAI
-249 DGYNLHTY
+249 
-257 ENDFAIPTKTSQ
+257 
-269 LTNDSAFQTK
+269 
-279 SEVDTAI
+279 DT
-286 ENAISGVGGVESL
+286 GVESL
-299 NNQTGALKIKT
+299 NGQKGALTLKTVNGNELTGEGNIEIQAGVESINGQTGALKLKT

-325 SDYNICMFMMYNLT
+325 SDYSICMFMMYNLT

-346 IIVYKY
+346 VDLYKY

-359 NLDKYFSGFKTIQ
+359 NLDKYFSGLKTIQ
-372 FLHFNIKDGASYKV
+372 FLNFNIKDGASYKV
-386 PVTVFWDG
+386 PVTVFWNND
-394 NGNRQ
+394 GNRQ

-426 IGGESGLKYKQIT
+426 IGGESG
-439 NESRQEVYDDVK
+439 
-451 AHWNNASGYTG
+451 
-462 DYVYFYQNGV
+462 
-472 DQIIFDEV
+472 
-480 KFENNTAYF
+480 
-489 NSASVGYTSGQVHN
+489 
-503 PLVRLLCCIV
+503 
-513 PSEGNIQIN
+513 
-522 ENGRVLSDVNGMRY
+522 
-536 EAEDAIV
+536 
-543 DSNSITFQENGYG
+543 
-556 DGYDVYNT
+556 
-564 TDTGTKDGLFDVRF
+564 
-578 RNGLNGFKGNAPA
+578 
-591 SIFTDGTDVF
+591 
-601 MAFDVVDNH
+601 
-610 YVYKRDGNAWA
+610 
-621 FVSKTKIGG
+621 
-630 ESGGDQNV
+630 GDQNV
-638 IVLDGLTQEERKAV
+638 IVLDGLSQEERKAV

-660 APDEV
+660 EPDEV
-665 FVYEGKTSVKAYWG
+665 FVYEGKTSVRAYWG
-679 GGNYL
+679 GGNHL
-684 KFITFNDNYDGLKV
+684 KFITFNDSYDGLKV
-698 EMYSLNPDGNL
+698 VMYSLDPDGNL
-709 EHEERGMT
+709 GQEERGMT

-785 DRNNVRMQFIAN
+785 DRNNVRMQFFAN
-797 EKLYTFLLDSN
+797 EKLYTFLLDAN
-808 QDNKWI
+808 QENKWI

-835 YNDPTRDPNTPNAHN
+835 FNDPTRDPNAPNAHN

-881 KPYNPILQV
+881 TPLNPILQV
-890 TKMANGEWGA
+890 TKMEAVDNGVWGG
-900 NKGYYVFAGQKSN
+900 NKGYYVFAGQKNN

-953 DDVLTA
+953 DDVITA
-959 GQDIPFVFEYLEGCD
+959 GADIPCTFEYLEGCD

-1048 VQSAEVSNIKV
+1048 VQSTEVSNIKV

-1072 PNTMYCI
+1072 PHTMYCI
-1079 KGQ
+1079 KSQ